1 MADII
6 ALLPSEL
13 MKDTLVHDGYTLGGS
28 GDWHLWI
35 GKEPATPDR
44 AITLYDSGGLA
55 PNPRWMIDYPHV
67 QIRVRGGQSDYKI
80 AGNKAQEIRNR
91 LVGRESYDAYVA
103 HSDTSVD
110 RIIAINAIGDIAF
123 VGYDDSSRPA
133 FVFNLALIIEPS
145 PTSSPTNRE
154 PLGYGD

>member
-1 MADII
+1 MVAVI

-13 MKDTLVHDGYTLGGS
+13 IKDTLVHDGYTFGGS

-35 GKEPATPDR
+35 GKEPASPDR
-44 AITLYDSGGLA
+44 SVTIYDSGGLA
-55 PNPRWMIDYPHV
+55 PNPRWMIDYPSI
-67 QIRVRGGQSDYKI
+67 QIRIRGGQNDYKV

-91 LVGRESYDAYVA
+91 LIGRESYDAYGTN
-103 HSDTSVD
+103 SDGSKD
-110 RIIAINAIGDIAF
+110 RIIAINGTGDIAF
-123 VGYDDSSRPA
+123 IGYDDNSRPA
-133 FVFNLALIIEPS
+133 FVFNLALITEPS